1 MSAFSK
7 AWAFLKGDAF
17 HPSVTGFRTAA
28 RRGFS
33 QPPMM
38 DEATF
43 AEFDDHAERMDRPS
57 PEQERY
63 VPRNENETADRYH
76 YFEEQARNERNRENM
91 EDAERA
97 MEREKSVVLNETLR
111 QSMGFAQDARSGSGA

>member
-1 MSAFSK
+1 MLNPFEI
-7 AWAFLKGDAF
+7 AWSVLKGDAF

-33 QPPMM
+33 QPPMI

-43 AEFDDHAERMDRPS
+43 AEKDDHAERMPRPS
-57 PEQERY
+57 PAQERYGPLYEEQER
-63 VPRNENETADRYH
+63 NKM
-76 YFEEQARNERNRENM
+76 NRMNM

-97 MEREKSVVLNETLR
+97 MEREERLKRTLAAFEEPNVKDALER
-111 QSMGFAQDARSGSGA
+111 LGF

>member
-1 MSAFSK
+1 MSVAFSK

-33 QPPMM
+33 KPPMK

-43 AEFDDHAERMDRPS
+43 AEFDDHAERMERPS

-63 VPRNENETADRYH
+63 HPKY
-76 YFEEQARNERNRENM
+76 EEQERDKENRYNM
-91 EDAERA
+91 EMAQRA
-97 MEREKSVVLNETLR
+97 MESEESRKRSDEALEDILD
-111 QSMGFAQDARSGSGA
+111 QLGF

>member
-1 MSAFSK
+1 MLSPFEV
-7 AWAFLKGDAF
+7 AWGVLKGDAF

-33 QPPMM
+33 QPPMK

-43 AEFDDHAERMDRPS
+43 AEEDDHAERMERPS

-63 VPRNENETADRYH
+63 GPKY
-76 YFEEQARNERNRENM
+76 EEQERDKENRYIM
-91 EDAERA
+91 EMAQRA
-97 MEREKSVVLNETLR
+97 MEQEERRKRMDTPDMRDALERL
-111 QSMGFAQDARSGSGA
+111 GF

>member
-1 MSAFSK
+1 MLSPFEA
-7 AWAFLKGDAF
+7 AWDVLKGDAF
-17 HPSVTGFRTAA
+17 HPSVTGFRTTA

-38 DEATF
+38 DEGTF

-97 MEREKSVVLNETLR
+97 MEREKRLKRMNSPDMRDALERL
-111 QSMGFAQDARSGSGA
+111 GF

>member
-1 MSAFSK
+1 MSAFGK

-63 VPRNENETADRYH
+63 VPRNENETADRY
-76 YFEEQARNERNRENM
+76 YDYEERERNERNRINM
-91 EDAERA
+91 EEAQRA
-97 MEREKSVVLNETLR
+97 MEAEERYKRMNSPDMRDALERL
-111 QSMGFAQDARSGSGA
+111 GF

>member
-1 MSAFSK
+1 MSAFSE
-7 AWAFLKGDAF
+7 AWEFLKGDAF

-33 QPPMM
+33 QPPMK

-63 VPRNENETADRYH
+63 GPLY
-76 YFEEQARNERNRENM
+76 EEQERNKMNRINM

-97 MEREKSVVLNETLR
+97 KEREERLKRTLAAFEEPNMKDAMERL
-111 QSMGFAQDARSGSGA
+111 GF